1 MTGSSR
7 TGTDAFELA
16 FLLSALVLAGIHLY
30 LGLVAPFAA
39 PERTTQFVLIGLVL
53 LVGPGLYFT
62 SYWRPI
68 LHLLGVAIAV
78 YLGVVWLLAGADH
91 LRFGLAAGGTATVF
105 ATLAFYLFVRDETT
119 EVADA
124 EG

>member
-1 MTGSSR
+1 MTGPSR

-16 FLLSALVLAGIHLY
+16 FLLSALTLAGIHLY
-30 LGLVAPFAA
+30 LGLAAPFVA

-62 SYWRPI
+62 SYWRSI

-91 LRFGLAAGGTATVF
+91 LLFGLAAGGTATVF
-105 ATLAFYLFVRDETT
+105 AVLALYLFVREETT
-119 EVADA
+119 AA
-124 EG
+124 GG